1 MSLVLRRCAT
11 LREKRAKHLIHI
23 RSVRQG
29 CPQSS
34 RLAGFRVFGVVL
46 SMTAGVP
53 YQIGLLFSLTGPY
66 SIVARSMMNGALLA
80 LEEINASSDLG
91 VSLAPISPDP
101 GGNIQQ
107 YASMAE
113 QMLTRGIKHVVGCY
127 TSSSRKEIIPCF
139 EKHDALLWYP
149 SHYEGFESSANVVYT
164 GAAPNQ
170 HIIPLIDWLVAEQG
184 ACAFCIGS
192 NYIWAWENNRIL
204 RETVLARRGSV
215 VAERYFP
222 VGETDFAAVIDA
234 IIAAR
239 PSFVFSTLIGTSAYQ
254 FFRDFR
260 RRCIDAGIDQPR
272 MMPVASCSLSEPE
285 LDEIGAEAVDGHI
298 SASVY
303 FSSLK
308 TAANASFIAAYQA
321 RFPEGPALSADAE
334 ASYLAIKLLGIA
346 LAKAGTDAVPEV
358 IAAATSLELEAPQG
372 RVRIDEDTL
381 HTYLTPR
388 IGRSTKAG
396 QFEVLMEAAAPVRPD
411 PYLVRNSPRF
421 DVAPLPRS
429 VRIVS

>member
-1 MSLVLRRCAT
+1 VA
-11 LREKRAKHLIHI
+11 I
-23 RSVRQG
+23 
-29 CPQSS
+29 PQY
-34 RLAGFRVFGVVL
+34 AV
-46 SMTAGVP
+46 
-53 YQIGLLFSLTGPY
+53 GLLFSLTGPY
-66 SIVARSMMNGALLA
+66 SVVARSMMNGALLA
-80 LEEINASSDLG
+80 LEEINASPDLHIALEA
-91 VSLAPISPDP
+91 VALDP
-101 GGNIQQ
+101 AGNNAQ
-107 YASMAE
+107 YAAMADK
-113 QMLTRGIKHVVGCY
+113 LLARGIRHVVGCY
-127 TSSSRKEIIPCF
+127 TSSSRKEVIPCF
-139 EKHDALLWYP
+139 EKHDGLLWYP

-170 HIIPLIDWLVAEQG
+170 HIIPLIDYLTDHHG
-184 ACAFCIGS
+184 DRAFCIGS

-222 VGETDFAAVIDA
+222 VGETDFTAVIDA

-260 RRCIDAGIDQPR
+260 RRTAEQGIDQPCI
-272 MMPVASCSLSEPE
+272 MPVASCSLSEPE

-303 FSSLK
+303 FASLRSE
-308 TAANASFIAAYQA
+308 ANAAFIEAYTA
-321 RFPEGPALSADAE
+321 RFPQGPALSADAE
-334 ASYLAIKLLGIA
+334 ASYLAMKLLGIA
-346 LAKAGTDAVPEV
+346 LAEAQTDAVPDV
-358 IAAATSLELEAPQG
+358 KAAATRLEIEAPQG

-396 QFEVLMEAAAPVRPD
+396 QFEVIMEANAPVRPD

-421 DVAPLPRS
+421 DVAPHPRS
-429 VRIVS
+429 VRLVS

>member
-1 MSLVLRRCAT
+1 L
-11 LREKRAKHLIHI
+11 
-23 RSVRQG
+23 SVAI
-29 CPQSS
+29 PQY
-34 RLAGFRVFGVVL
+34 AV
-46 SMTAGVP
+46 
-53 YQIGLLFSLTGPY
+53 GLLFSLTGPY
-66 SIVARSMMNGALLA
+66 SVVARSMMNGALLA
-80 LEEINASSDLG
+80 LEEINASPDLHIALEA
-91 VSLAPISPDP
+91 VALDP
-101 GGNIQQ
+101 AGNNAQ
-107 YASMAE
+107 YAAMADK
-113 QMLTRGIKHVVGCY
+113 LLARGIRHVVGCY
-127 TSSSRKEIIPCF
+127 TSSSRKEVIPCF
-139 EKHDALLWYP
+139 EKHDGLLWYP

-170 HIIPLIDWLVAEQG
+170 HIIPLIDYLTDHHG
-184 ACAFCIGS
+184 DRAFCIGS

-222 VGETDFAAVIDA
+222 VGETDFTAVIDA

-260 RRCIDAGIDQPR
+260 RRAAEQGIDQPR
-272 MMPVASCSLSEPE
+272 IMPVASCSLSEPE

-303 FSSLK
+303 FASLRSE
-308 TAANASFIAAYQA
+308 ANAAFIEAYTA
-321 RFPEGPALSADAE
+321 RFPQGPALSADAE
-334 ASYLAIKLLGIA
+334 ASYLAMKLLGIA
-346 LAKAGTDAVPEV
+346 LAEAQTDAVPDV
-358 IAAATSLELEAPQG
+358 KAAATRLEIEAPQG

-396 QFEVLMEAAAPVRPD
+396 QFEVIMEANAPVRPD

-421 DVAPLPRS
+421 DVAPHPRS
-429 VRIVS
+429 VRLVS

>member
-1 MSLVLRRCAT
+1 L
-11 LREKRAKHLIHI
+11 
-23 RSVRQG
+23 SVAI
-29 CPQSS
+29 PQY
-34 RLAGFRVFGVVL
+34 AV
-46 SMTAGVP
+46 
-53 YQIGLLFSLTGPY
+53 GLLFSLTGPY
-66 SIVARSMMNGALLA
+66 SVVARSMMNGALLA
-80 LEEINASSDLG
+80 LEEINASPDLHIALEA
-91 VSLAPISPDP
+91 VALDP
-101 GGNIQQ
+101 AGNNAQ
-107 YASMAE
+107 YAAMADK
-113 QMLTRGIKHVVGCY
+113 LLARGIRHVVGCY
-127 TSSSRKEIIPCF
+127 TSSSRKEVIPCF
-139 EKHDALLWYP
+139 EKHDGLLWYP

-170 HIIPLIDWLVAEQG
+170 HIIPLIDYLTDHHG
-184 ACAFCIGS
+184 DRAFCIGS

-222 VGETDFAAVIDA
+222 VGETDFTAVIDA

-260 RRCIDAGIDQPR
+260 RRAAELGIDQPR
-272 MMPVASCSLSEPE
+272 IMPVASCSLSEPE

-303 FSSLK
+303 FASLRSE
-308 TAANASFIAAYQA
+308 ANAAFIEAYTA
-321 RFPEGPALSADAE
+321 RFPQGPALSADAE
-334 ASYLAIKLLGIA
+334 ASYLAMKLLGIA
-346 LAKAGTDAVPEV
+346 LAEAQTDAVPDV
-358 IAAATSLELEAPQG
+358 KAAATRLEIEAPQG

-396 QFEVLMEAAAPVRPD
+396 QFEVIMEANAPVRPD

-421 DVAPLPRS
+421 DVAPHPRS
-429 VRIVS
+429 VRLVS

>member
-1 MSLVLRRCAT
+1 
-11 LREKRAKHLIHI
+11 
-23 RSVRQG
+23 
-29 CPQSS
+29 
-34 RLAGFRVFGVVL
+34 VV
-46 SMTAGVP
+46 SIASPNYPV
-53 YQIGLLFSLTGPY
+53 GLLFSLNGPY
-66 SIVARSMMNGALLA
+66 SVVARSMMNGALLA
-80 LEEINASSDLG
+80 LEEINASPNLR
-91 VSLAPISPDP
+91 VTLEAVAMDP
-101 GGNIQQ
+101 AGSNAQ
-107 YASMAE
+107 YAAMADR
-113 QMLTRGIKHVVGCY
+113 LLARGIKHVVGCY
-127 TSSSRKEIIPCF
+127 TSSSRKEVIPCF

-170 HIIPLIDWLVAEQG
+170 HIIPLIDYLTAHHG
-184 ACAFCIGS
+184 DRAFCIGS

-222 VGETDFAAVIDA
+222 VGETDFTAVIDA

-260 RRCIDAGIDQPR
+260 RIAAERGINQPL

-303 FSSLK
+303 FASLRSS
-308 TAANASFIAAYQA
+308 ANAAFIEAYTA
-321 RFPEGPALSADAE
+321 RFPHGPALSADAE
-334 ASYLAIKLLGIA
+334 ASYLAMKLLGIA
-346 LAKAGTDAVPEV
+346 LAEAGTDAVPEV
-358 IAAATSLELEAPQG
+358 IAAATRLEIEAPQG

-381 HTYLTPR
+381 HTFLTPR
-388 IGRSTKAG
+388 IGRSTQAA
-396 QFEVLMEAAAPVRPD
+396 QFEVIMEAKAPVRPD
-411 PYLVRNSPRF
+411 PYLVRSSPRF
-421 DVAPLPRS
+421 DVAPRPRS
-429 VRIVS
+429 VRLVS

>member
-1 MSLVLRRCAT
+1 MVSISSPNYLV
-11 LREKRAKHLIHI
+11 
-23 RSVRQG
+23 
-29 CPQSS
+29 
-34 RLAGFRVFGVVL
+34 
-46 SMTAGVP
+46 
-53 YQIGLLFSLTGPY
+53 GLLFSLTGPY
-66 SIVARSMMNGALLA
+66 SVVARSMMNGALIA
-80 LEEINASSDLG
+80 LEEINASPDLRIALEP
-91 VSLAPISPDP
+91 VAMDP
-101 GGNIQQ
+101 AGDNAQ
-107 YASMAE
+107 YAAMADK
-113 QMLTRGIKHVVGCY
+113 LLARGIKHVVGCY

-170 HIIPLIDWLVAEQG
+170 HIIPLIDYLTAHHG
-184 ACAFCIGS
+184 DRAFCIGS

-222 VGETDFAAVIDA
+222 VGETDFIAVIDA

-260 RRCIDAGIDQPR
+260 RRAAEHGMDQPSI
-272 MMPVASCSLSEPE
+272 MPVASCSLSEPE

-303 FSSLK
+303 FASLQS
-308 TAANASFIAAYQA
+308 AANAVFIEAYTA
-321 RFPEGPALSADAE
+321 RFPDGPALSADAE
-334 ASYLAIKLLGIA
+334 ASYLAMKLLGIA
-346 LAKAGTDAVPEV
+346 LAQAETDAVPEV
-358 IAAATSLELEAPQG
+358 KAAATRLEIEAPQG
-372 RVRIDEDTL
+372 RVKIDGDTL

-388 IGRSTKAG
+388 IGRSTKAA
-396 QFEVLMEAAAPVRPD
+396 QFEVIMEANAPVRPD

-421 DVAPLPRS
+421 DVAPRPRS
-429 VRIVS
+429 VRLVS

>member
-1 MSLVLRRCAT
+1 VSIA
-11 LREKRAKHLIHI
+11 
-23 RSVRQG
+23 S
-29 CPQSS
+29 PNY
-34 RLAGFRVFGVVL
+34 
-46 SMTAGVP
+46 P
-53 YQIGLLFSLTGPY
+53 IGLLFSLNGPY
-66 SIVARSMMNGALLA
+66 SVVARSMMNGALLA
-80 LEEINASSDLG
+80 LEEINAAPDLRITLEP
-91 VSLAPISPDP
+91 VAMDP
-101 GGNIQQ
+101 AGNNAQ
-107 YASMAE
+107 YAAMAD
-113 QMLTRGIKHVVGCY
+113 QLLARGIKHVVGCY
-127 TSSSRKEIIPCF
+127 TSSSRKEVIPCF

-170 HIIPLIDWLVAEQG
+170 HIIPLIDYLTAHHG
-184 ACAFCIGS
+184 NRAFCIGS

-222 VGETDFAAVIDA
+222 VGETDFTAVIDA

-260 RRCIDAGIDQPR
+260 SKASGCGIDQR
-272 MMPVASCSLSEPE
+272 RIMPVASCSLSEPE

-303 FSSLK
+303 FGSLRSP
-308 TAANASFIAAYQA
+308 ANAAFIEAYTA

-334 ASYLAIKLLGIA
+334 ASYVAMKLLGMA
-346 LAKAGTDAVPEV
+346 LAAAGTDAVPEV
-358 IAAATSLELEAPQG
+358 IAAAAQLEIEAPQG
-372 RVRIDEDTL
+372 RVKIDGDTL

-388 IGRSTKAG
+388 IGRSTKAA
-396 QFEVLMEAAAPVRPD
+396 QFEVIMEANAPVRPD

-421 DVAPLPRS
+421 DVATRPRS
-429 VRIVS
+429 VRLVS

>member
-1 MSLVLRRCAT
+1 MKSRAT
-11 LREKRAKHLIHI
+11 YP
-23 RSVRQG
+23 V
-29 CPQSS
+29 
-34 RLAGFRVFGVVL
+34 
-46 SMTAGVP
+46 
-53 YQIGLLFSLTGPY
+53 GLLFSLTGPY
-66 SIVARSMMNGALLA
+66 SVVARSMANGALLA
-80 LEEINASSDLG
+80 LDEINARPDLG
-91 VSLAPISPDP
+91 VELQPVQLDP
-101 GGNIQQ
+101 GGNTAQ
-107 YASMAE
+107 YVAMAD
-113 QMLTRGIKHVVGCY
+113 QLLSRGIRHIVGCY

-170 HIIPLIDWLVAEQG
+170 HIIPLIDYLMAHQG
-184 ACAFCIGS
+184 DRAFCIGS

-239 PSFVFSTLIGTSAYQ
+239 PSFVFNTLIGTSAYQ

-260 RRCIDAGIDQPR
+260 RRCSEVGIDQAR
-272 MMPVASCSLSEPE
+272 VMPVASCSLSEPE
-285 LDEIGAEAVDGHI
+285 LDEIGAEAVDGHL

-303 FSSLK
+303 FGSINSR
-308 TAANASFIAAYQA
+308 ANAAFIDAYTR
-321 RFPEGPALSADAE
+321 RFPDGPALSADAE
-334 ASYLAIKLLGIA
+334 ASYLAMKLLGIA
-346 LAKAGTDAVPEV
+346 LAEAGTDAVPEV
-358 IAAATSLELEAPQG
+358 IAAAIGLEIEAPQG

-381 HTYLTPR
+381 HAYLTPR
-388 IGRSTKAG
+388 IGRSTGGA
-396 QFEVLMEAAAPVRPD
+396 QFEVIMEAKAPVRPD

-421 DVAPLPRS
+421 DVAPRPRS
-429 VRIVS
+429 VRLVS

>member
-1 MSLVLRRCAT
+1 L
-11 LREKRAKHLIHI
+11 
-23 RSVRQG
+23 SVAI
-29 CPQSS
+29 PQY
-34 RLAGFRVFGVVL
+34 AV
-46 SMTAGVP
+46 
-53 YQIGLLFSLTGPY
+53 GLLFSLTGPY
-66 SIVARSMMNGALLA
+66 SVVARSMMNGALLA
-80 LEEINASSDLG
+80 LEEINASPDLHIALEA
-91 VSLAPISPDP
+91 VALDP
-101 GGNIQQ
+101 AGNNAQ
-107 YASMAE
+107 YAAMADK
-113 QMLTRGIKHVVGCY
+113 LLARGIRHVVGCY
-127 TSSSRKEIIPCF
+127 TSSSRKEVIPCF
-139 EKHDALLWYP
+139 EKHDGLLWYP

-170 HIIPLIDWLVAEQG
+170 HIIPLIDYLTDHHG
-184 ACAFCIGS
+184 DRAFCIGS

-222 VGETDFAAVIDA
+222 VGETDFTAVIDA

-260 RRCIDAGIDQPR
+260 RRTAEQGIDQPR
-272 MMPVASCSLSEPE
+272 VMPVASCSLSEPE

-303 FSSLK
+303 FASLRSE
-308 TAANASFIAAYQA
+308 ANAAFIEAYTA
-321 RFPEGPALSADAE
+321 RFPQGPALSADAE
-334 ASYLAIKLLGIA
+334 PSYLAMKLLGIA
-346 LAKAGTDAVPEV
+346 LAEAQTDAVPDV
-358 IAAATSLELEAPQG
+358 KAAATRLEIEAPQG

-396 QFEVLMEAAAPVRPD
+396 QFEVIMEANAPVRPD

-421 DVAPLPRS
+421 DVAPHPRS
-429 VRIVS
+429 VRLVS